1 MVPTPANVS
10 CFPHF
15 QEGHILFMAVV
26 QEGDLSVV
34 ELLVSFG
41 AQVNSQDNVSH

>member
-1 MVPTPANVS
+1 
-10 CFPHF
+10 
-15 QEGHILFMAVV
+15 MAVV

-41 AQVNSQDNVSH
+41 AQVNSQNNVSHNCLYVCTFSNQT